1 MGSRLS
7 GWNLFPVDRYSKV
20 AGLREELSPA
30 QTRDLGF
37 LILKVSETF
46 PTGHAQKGYSEVKR
60 DGASPQK
67 GYSEIKRDGASPHV
81 SDINLPYRPLR

>member
-1 MGSRLS
+1 MTLRQEIDGSQAEQLE
-7 GWNLFPVDRYSKV
+7 LLPVDRYSKV

-46 PTGHAQKGYSEVKR
+46 PTGHAQKGC
-60 DGASPQK
+60 
-67 GYSEIKRDGASPHV
+67 SEIKREGASPHV
-81 SDINLPYRPLR
+81 SDINLPIGLFARTHLG